1 MKSPKNYTY
10 LLGIFFLNFLFVECM
25 GEKKVSLNEDEK
37 EEIKKDSTTTTVKT
51 TIGDLVLPPPYATES
66 VRKTSK
72 IIGWNVR
79 EAPTVPDG
87 FTVSRFADNLDH
99 PRWTYIGPNGDVFV
113 AESDDASSSANKIK
127 LLRDTDDNNMAND
140 EYVFLDDLNQPFGML
155 ILGDYFYVANVDA
168 LVRYPYKEGQT
179 KITAEPEV
187 ITELPAGGYNHHWT
201 RNIITNKYRSK
212 IYITVGSS
220 SNVGEHGIEK
230 EKRRANILEINPDGS
245 GEKVYAAGL
254 RNPIGMD
261 WNPITGEL
269 WTAVNERDKLGDN
282 LVPDYATSV
291 EEDGWYGWPY
301 SYYGQI
307 RDPRWKDDPHPELVK
322 KTIVPDVPLGS
333 HTASIGLTFYTEN
346 EFPQKYH
353 NGAFVGQ
360 HGSWNRS
367 NLSGYKIVF
376 IPFDEQGNPQQP
388 EDFMTG
394 FIANEEGTEVH
405 GRPVGVTQT
414 PDGDLLVTDDDGG
427 VIWIVSAR

>member
-1 MKSPKNYTY
+1 
-10 LLGIFFLNFLFVECM
+10 M
-25 GEKKVSLNEDEK
+25 GEKKASLSEK
-37 EEIKKDSTTTTVKT
+37 ERAQVKEDSTTTTVKT
-51 TIGDLVLPPPYATES
+51 AVGDLVLPPPYATES
-66 VRKTSK
+66 VRNTSK
-72 IIGWNVR
+72 IIGWDVR
-79 EAPTVPDG
+79 ESPVVPND

-99 PRWTYIGPNGDVFV
+99 PRWMYIGPNGDIFV
-113 AESDDASSSANKIK
+113 AESNDASSSPNKIK
-127 LLRDTDDNNMAND
+127 LLRDTDNNNVVN
-140 EYVFLDDLNQPFGML
+140 EEHIFLDDLNQPFGML
-155 ILGDYFYVANVDA
+155 IIGDYFYVANVDA
-168 LVRYPYKEGQT
+168 LVRYPYKAGQT

-187 ITELPAGGYNHHWT
+187 IKELPAGGYNHHWT
-201 RNIITNKYRSK
+201 RNIIANKYNSK

-220 SNVGEHGIEK
+220 SNVGEHGMEK
-230 EKRRANILEINPDGS
+230 EERRANILEINPDGS
-245 GEKVYAAGL
+245 GEKVYAAGI

-307 RDPRWKDDPHPELVK
+307 RDPRWKDDPHPKMVEK
-322 KTIVPDVPLGS
+322 AIVPDVPLGS

-346 EFPQKYH
+346 KFPQKYR
-353 NGAFVGQ
+353 NGAFIGQ

-367 NLSGYKIVF
+367 KLAGYKIVF
-376 IPFDEQGNPQQP
+376 IPFDENGNPQQP

-394 FIANEEGTEVH
+394 FIANEDGTEVH

-427 VIWIVSAR
+427 VIWVVSAQ